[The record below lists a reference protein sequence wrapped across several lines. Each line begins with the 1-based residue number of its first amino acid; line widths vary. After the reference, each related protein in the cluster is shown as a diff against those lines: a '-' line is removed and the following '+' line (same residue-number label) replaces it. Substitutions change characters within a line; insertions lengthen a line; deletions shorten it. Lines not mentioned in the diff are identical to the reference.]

1 MNNNAKGL
9 GFVLAL
15 LTFTLLAVACGSGS
29 TATPSSTPES
39 TQTPGP
45 VLPTAQELKQD
56 GQELFSAFF
65 AAVEA
70 KDGAALHGLLEAD
83 IREQC
88 TPEQVEQSVAFED
101 DFPNLQV
108 TAVFVDLEDPNRA
121 LAQVSLLGEPEPGLE
136 GFASNIATTFP
147 FPMVREDGKW
157 RLGIPFFPA
166 GEGCPLPES
175 SSQEATATP
184 TSRQLDAPPQP
195 AFPRLE
201 HPPGLRAIV
210 SGSGGGGGE
219 YSASALLETDMTL
232 EALLE
237 HYRQQ
242 VLQPDWKVQQETMDE
257 GLAALTW
264 TFHDEADYPWFG
276 VLLVNP
282 AEEGLWWV
290 RVWMGGGVGDG
301 PRMVVPD
308 HREPPV
314 PAPTRPN

>member
-175 SSQEATATP
+175 SSQGGDRNPDVTAIGCPTP
-184 TSRQLDAPPQP
+184 TSLPT
-195 AFPRLE
+195 
-201 HPPGLRAIV
+201 
-210 SGSGGGGGE
+210 SG
-219 YSASALLETDMTL
+219 
-232 EALLE
+232 
-237 HYRQQ
+237 
-242 VLQPDWKVQQETMDE
+242 
-257 GLAALTW
+257 
-264 TFHDEADYPWFG
+264 
-276 VLLVNP
+276 
-282 AEEGLWWV
+282 
-290 RVWMGGGVGDG
+290 
-301 PRMVVPD
+301 
-308 HREPPV
+308 
-314 PAPTRPN
+314 APTWAPGDCQRQRRRRGRIQCICAPGNGHDVGGPLGALPPTGALAGLESATGNDG